1 MKNYLECKTSSQ
13 MATEEQVAS
22 AAPGMVAFLAP
33 LLTGP
38 DRSCRALGRWRA
50 RIEGKNSSKAAQ
62 YGELFARLIRI
73 RENTGMPT
81 TYPRPAL
88 AWHYA
93 EIFRAAGDSWVAG
106 PLMLYAIGHLEEFVS
121 VIYRADR
128 ELTPA
133 EQLLRLMEALPGA
146 LAGSERLREIW
157 AAVDGTAFPAPA
169 TIPKDLQ
176 LTIPDPIL
184 LAASVARDFSLPYP
198 LQRKQVLVHL
208 RDWLSFVVDQPPEQ
222 RREA

>member
-1 MKNYLECKTSSQ
+1 
-13 MATEEQVAS
+13 MASEEQVAS

-50 RIEGKNSSKAAQ
+50 RIEGKDSDKAAQ

-93 EIFRAAGDSWVAG
+93 EIFRAAGDSWLAG

-121 VIYRADR
+121 VMYRADPN
-128 ELTPA
+128 LVSA
-133 EQLLRLMEALPGA
+133 EELLRLLDSLPGA
-146 LAGSERLREIW
+146 AAGSERPREIW
-157 AAVDGTAFPAPA
+157 SAVDSSAFPAPA
-169 TIPKDLQ
+169 TLPKDPRW
-176 LTIPDPIL
+176 TIPDPIL
-184 LAASVARDFSLPYP
+184 LAVSVARDFSLPYP

-208 RDWLSFVVDQPPEQ
+208 RDWLSSIVEQPPEH